1 MENQLHTEE
10 PKRKTSKDF
19 IILFLAIGGLIA
31 VLILLKLAIEAFHLM

>member
-1 MENQLHTEE
+1 MENQIQTEE

-31 VLILLKLAIEAFHLM
+31 ILIALKFVIGAFHLM